1 MWSAECFKACT
12 ASKGLMISV
21 NPSDQDVLRFLRV
34 KDIQAD
40 DPDIVVYRY
49 TRVVFGVSSSPFLL
63 NATIRHHLEQ
73 FLGTHRELVMKFLC
87 STFNLR

>member
-1 MWSAECFKACT
+1 
-12 ASKGLMISV
+12 MISV
-21 NPSDQDVLRFLRV
+21 NPSVQDVLRFLWV

-63 NATIRHHLEQ
+63 NDTIRHHLEQ
-73 FLGTHRELVMKFLC
+73 FLGNHRELVMKLLC
-87 STFNLR
+87 STFKLR